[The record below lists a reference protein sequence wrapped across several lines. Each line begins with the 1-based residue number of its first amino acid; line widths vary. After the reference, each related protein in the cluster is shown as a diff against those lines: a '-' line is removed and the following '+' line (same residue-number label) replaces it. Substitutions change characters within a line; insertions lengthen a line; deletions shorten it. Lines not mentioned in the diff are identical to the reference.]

1 MRQPARL
8 LPFALSALLLFGC
21 GDDSASGGG
30 PALELLDA
38 SGSADTGAIDTGSV
52 GTDTRAEDTTVADT
66 TVEDTALADTTINDT
81 NGSADTTVEDT
92 TVDDTTVDDTTVE
105 DTNGSADTTVEDTNG
120 SADTTV
126 EDTTVEDTTIV
137 DTTVEDTT
145 LPPADII
152 INEVS
157 CRGVEWI
164 ELLNLSDRDQDLS
177 NWRIADGP
185 IDLNPGFLNGKV
197 IPALGRLILTEGT
210 AAMPFAISC
219 SGEVI
224 RLSDDRLEPI
234 DIFSFG
240 VVPAGATAGRI
251 PDGLGE
257 FTPNIP
263 TQGAA
268 NLPYNAD
275 DSALYDPLHP
285 FLVEITLPPTS
296 LTLLNADGRTYAP
309 AEVAI
314 TLPSGEVVFTG
325 STGVR
330 LKGSVGSYR
339 NLDRKAGFKVDL
351 GQYDA
356 TQALFGA
363 QKFTFNNCVQDPS
376 YVRQWA
382 TYEVLRQSGFPA
394 PRVGYANIYV
404 NGELYG
410 LYLHL
415 ETTDE
420 SFVNRYFP
428 NTKLLYEGQIPTDFD
443 LTNWVL
449 FQRDIGSA
457 TDGAL
462 LANMVNALGTLPRA
476 ETWAA
481 AEPFLDRE
489 EVTLDFAA
497 EAWVGHWDGYAFN
510 NNNFFA
516 HFDGTDD
523 KLRMFTWGVDQTLAD
538 HIDPYRIGARLQRG
552 CLSNADCRLL
562 YSQKLLSI
570 SAAVRASDIPNQMLA
585 IFAAL
590 TPDMVADPRRE
601 QSQTQGQNTRDEAYN
616 FLLGRPDEVDAA
628 ASCEADPAADPD
640 GDGYRCTADCAPDDP
655 TINPSATDICGDG
668 IDQDCNG
675 RADDAL
681 DCPDCVAATR
691 LGRNYA
697 LCARPRTYA
706 DARLA
711 CQAIGLDLAV
721 PGSAGENTFLLGLL
735 PSGWTA
741 TSWFGLNDLAVEG
754 TFRTVAGALP
764 PYSAWARGEPNN
776 YNGNEDC
783 AQMTTGGWND
793 LTCSDLL
800 SAVCEQP

>member
-1 MRQPARL
+1 MRQPYL
-8 LPFALSALLLFGC
+8 LLSSALSALLFVAC
-21 GDDSASGGG
+21 SDDTAGGKG
-30 PALELLDA
+30 PALELLDGG
-38 SGSADTGAIDTGSV
+38 GSSDTATIDTGSV
-52 GTDTRAEDTTVADT
+52 DTGAEDTTVADT
-66 TVEDTALADTTINDT
+66 A
-81 NGSADTTVEDT
+81 VEDT
-92 TVDDTTVDDTTVE
+92 TI
-105 DTNGSADTTVEDTNG
+105 EDTNG

-126 EDTTVEDTTIV
+126 EDTT
-137 DTTVEDTT
+137 DTTVEDTS

-157 CRGVEWI
+157 CRGGEWI

-197 IPALGRLILTEGT
+197 IPALGRLILNEGT

-224 RLSDDRLEPI
+224 RLSDDRLSPI

-240 VVPAGATAGRI
+240 VVPPGATAGRI

-257 FTPNIP
+257 FTTNIP
-263 TQGAA
+263 TQGAP

-275 DSALYDPLHP
+275 DSALYDPLNP

-296 LTLLNADGRTYAP
+296 IGLLNADGRTYVP
-309 AEVAI
+309 ADVAI
-314 TLPSGEVVFTG
+314 TLPTGEVVFAG

-339 NLDRKAGFKVDL
+339 NLDQKAGFKVDL
-351 GQYDA
+351 GQYDGS
-356 TQALFGA
+356 QALFGA

-428 NTKLLYEGQIPTDFD
+428 NTKLLYEGQVPTDFD
-443 LTNWVL
+443 LDNWVY

-462 LANMVNALGTLPRA
+462 LANLINVLGTLPRA
-476 ETWAA
+476 ETWAV
-481 AEPFLDRE
+481 AEPFVDRDQ
-489 EVTLDFAA
+489 VTLDFAV

-510 NNNFFA
+510 NNNFFV

-523 KLRMFTWGVDQTLAD
+523 KLRMFTWGVDQTLSD
-538 HIDPYRIGARLQRG
+538 YIDPYRNGARLQRG
-552 CLSNADCRLL
+552 CLANADCRLL

-590 TPDMVADPRRE
+590 APDMVADPRRE
-601 QSQTQGQNTRDEAYN
+601 QSQADGESTRDEAYN
-616 FLLGRPDEVDAA
+616 FLLARPDNVDPAA
-628 ASCEADPAADPD
+628 FCEADPASDPD
-640 GDGYRCTADCAPDDP
+640 GDGYRCAGDCAPDDP
-655 TINPSATDICGDG
+655 TINPSAIDICGDG
-668 IDQDCNG
+668 IDQDCSG
-675 RADDAL
+675 RADDAI
-681 DCPDCVAATR
+681 DCPDCIAATR

-697 LCARPRTYA
+697 LCARARTYA

-721 PGSAGENTFLLGLL
+721 PGSRGENTFLQGLLSGGATSTSWLGL
-735 PSGWTA
+735 TDA
-741 TSWFGLNDLAVEG
+741 AVEG
-754 TFRTVAGALP
+754 TWRTVAGATLTFT
-764 PYSAWARGEPNN
+764 SWEAGEPNN
-776 YNGNEDC
+776 AGNQDCTQMYENGNWDDLDC
-783 AQMTTGGWND
+783 GA
-793 LTCSDLL
+793 LL

>member
-1 MRQPARL
+1 MRQPYL
-8 LPFALSALLLFGC
+8 LLTSALSALLFVAC
-21 GDDSASGGG
+21 GDDTAGGKG
-30 PALELLDA
+30 PALELLD
-38 SGSADTGAIDTGSV
+38 SGGSADTATIDTGSV
-52 GTDTRAEDTTVADT
+52 GADTGAEDTTVADT
-66 TVEDTALADTTINDT
+66 TVEDTNGSAEDTTV
-81 NGSADTTVEDT
+81 ADTTVE
-92 TVDDTTVDDTTVE
+92 
-105 DTNGSADTTVEDTNG
+105 DTTVEDTNG

-126 EDTTVEDTTIV
+126 EDTT

-157 CRGVEWI
+157 CRGGEWI

-197 IPALGRLILTEGT
+197 VPALGRLILNEGT
-210 AAMPFAISC
+210 AAMPFGISC

-224 RLSDDRLEPI
+224 RLSDDRLSPI

-257 FTPNIP
+257 FTTNIP

-275 DSALYDPLHP
+275 DSALYDPLNP

-296 LTLLNADGRTYAP
+296 LTLLNADGRTYVP
-309 AEVAI
+309 ADVAI
-314 TLPSGEVVFTG
+314 TLPTGEVVFAG

-339 NLDRKAGFKVDL
+339 NLDGKAGFKVDL
-351 GQYDA
+351 GQYDGS
-356 TQALFGA
+356 QALFGT

-394 PRVGYANIYV
+394 PRVGYANVYV

-428 NTKLLYEGQIPTDFD
+428 NTKLLYEGQVPTDFD
-443 LTNWVL
+443 LDNWVY

-462 LANMVNALGTLPRA
+462 LANLVNVLGTLPRA
-476 ETWAA
+476 ETWAV
-481 AEPFLDRE
+481 AEPFVDRDQ
-489 EVTLDFAA
+489 VTLDFAV

-523 KLRMFTWGVDQTLAD
+523 KLRMFTWGVDQTLSD
-538 HIDPYRIGARLQRG
+538 YIDPYRNGARLQRG
-552 CLSNADCRLL
+552 CLANADCRLL

-590 TPDMVADPRRE
+590 APDMVADPRRE
-601 QSQTQGQNTRDEAYN
+601 QSQADGESTRDEAYN
-616 FLLGRPDEVDAA
+616 FLLARPDNVDTAA
-628 ASCEADPAADPD
+628 FCEADPASDPD
-640 GDGYRCTADCAPDDP
+640 GDGYRCAGDCAPDDP
-655 TINPSATDICGDG
+655 TINPSAIDICGDG
-668 IDQDCNG
+668 IDQDCSG
-675 RADDAL
+675 RADDAI

-697 LCARPRTYA
+697 MCFRPRTFA

-711 CQAIGLDLAV
+711 CQAVGLDLAV
-721 PGSAGENTFLLGLL
+721 PGSRGENTFLQGLLSGGATSTSWLGL
-735 PSGWTA
+735 TDA
-741 TSWFGLNDLAVEG
+741 AVEG
-754 TFRTVAGALP
+754 TWRTVAGATLTFT
-764 PYSAWARGEPNN
+764 SWEAGEPNN
-776 YNGNEDC
+776 AGNQDC
-783 AQMTTGGWND
+783 TQMYESGNWDD
-793 LTCSDLL
+793 LGCGSLL
-800 SAVCEQP
+800 SALCEQP

>member
-1 MRQPARL
+1 MRQPSL
-8 LPFALSALLLFGC
+8 LLTSALSALLFVAC
-21 GDDSASGGG
+21 GDDSAAGGG
-30 PALELLDA
+30 PALELVDA
-38 SGSADTGAIDTGSV
+38 GGSADTATIDTGSV
-52 GTDTRAEDTTVADT
+52 GTDTSVDDT
-66 TVEDTALADTTINDT
+66 E
-81 NGSADTTVEDT
+81 GADTTVEDT
-92 TVDDTTVDDTTVE
+92 TL
-105 DTNGSADTTVEDTNG
+105 ADTNG

-126 EDTTVEDTTIV
+126 EDTTVEDTNGSADTAV
-137 DTTVEDTT
+137 EDTDGSADTTVEDTTDTTVEDTT

-157 CRGVEWI
+157 CRGGEWI

-197 IPALGRLILTEGT
+197 IPALGRLILNEGT

-224 RLSDDRLEPI
+224 RLSDDRLSPI

-240 VVPAGATAGRI
+240 VVPPGATAGRI

-257 FTPNIP
+257 FTTNIP
-263 TQGAA
+263 TQGAP

-275 DSALYDPLHP
+275 DSALYDPLNP

-296 LTLLNADGRTYAP
+296 LTLLNADGRTYVP
-309 AEVAI
+309 ADVAI
-314 TLPSGEVVFTG
+314 TLPTGEVVFAG

-339 NLDRKAGFKVDL
+339 NLDGKAGFKVDL
-351 GQYDA
+351 GQYDGA
-356 TQALFGA
+356 QALFGA

-443 LTNWVL
+443 LDNWTS

-462 LANMVNALGTLPRA
+462 LANLINVLGTLPRA
-476 ETWAA
+476 ETWAV
-481 AEPFLDRE
+481 AEPFVDRDQ
-489 EVTLDFAA
+489 VALDFAV

-523 KLRMFTWGVDQTLAD
+523 KLRMFTWGVDQTLSD
-538 HIDPYRIGARLQRG
+538 YIDPYRDGARLQRG
-552 CLSNADCRLL
+552 CLANADCRLL

-590 TPDMVADPRRE
+590 TPDMLADPRRE
-601 QSQTQGQNTRDEAYN
+601 RSQTRGEEVRDEAYS
-616 FLLGRPDEVDAA
+616 FLLGRPDDVDAA
-628 ASCEADPAADPD
+628 AFCEADPASDPD
-640 GDGYRCTADCAPDDP
+640 GDGYRCAGDCAPDDP
-655 TINPSATDICGDG
+655 TINPSAIDICGDG
-668 IDQDCNG
+668 IDQDCSG
-675 RADDAL
+675 RADDAI

-697 LCARPRTYA
+697 MCFRPRTFA

-721 PGSAGENTFLLGLL
+721 PGSRGENTFLQGLLSGGATSTSWLGL
-735 PSGWTA
+735 TDA
-741 TSWFGLNDLAVEG
+741 AVEG
-754 TFRTVAGALP
+754 TWRTVAGAALTFT
-764 PYSAWARGEPNN
+764 SWEAGEPNN
-776 YNGNEDC
+776 AGNQDC
-783 AQMTTGGWND
+783 TQMYTSGNWDD
-793 LTCSDLL
+793 LGCGSLL
-800 SAVCEQP
+800 SALCEQP

>member
-1 MRQPARL
+1 MRQPSL
-8 LPFALSALLLFGC
+8 LLSSALSALLFVAC
-21 GDDSASGGG
+21 SDDTAGGKG
-30 PALELLDA
+30 PALELLDGG
-38 SGSADTGAIDTGSV
+38 GSADTATIDTGSV
-52 GTDTRAEDTTVADT
+52 DTGAEDTTVADT
-66 TVEDTALADTTINDT
+66 TVADTA
-81 NGSADTTVEDT
+81 VEDT
-92 TVDDTTVDDTTVE
+92 TIE

-126 EDTTVEDTTIV
+126 EDTTVEDTT

-157 CRGVEWI
+157 CRGGEWI

-197 IPALGRLILTEGT
+197 IPALGRLILNEGT

-224 RLSDDRLEPI
+224 RLSDDRLSPI

-240 VVPAGATAGRI
+240 VVPPGATAGRI

-257 FTPNIP
+257 FTTNIP
-263 TQGAA
+263 TQGAP

-275 DSALYDPLHP
+275 DSALYDPLNP

-296 LTLLNADGRTYAP
+296 IGLLNADGRTYVP
-309 AEVAI
+309 ADVAI
-314 TLPSGEVVFTG
+314 TLPTGEVVFAG

-339 NLDRKAGFKVDL
+339 NLDQKAGFKVDL
-351 GQYDA
+351 GQYDGS
-356 TQALFGA
+356 QALFGA

-428 NTKLLYEGQIPTDFD
+428 NTKLLYEGQPPTEFD
-443 LTNWVL
+443 LDNWVN

-462 LANMVNALGTLPRA
+462 LANLINALGTLPRA
-476 ETWAA
+476 ETWVV
-481 AEPFLDRE
+481 AEPFVDRDQ
-489 EVTLDFAA
+489 VTLDFAV

-510 NNNFFA
+510 NNNFFV

-523 KLRMFTWGVDQTLAD
+523 KLRMFTWGVDQTLSD
-538 HIDPYRIGARLQRG
+538 YIDPYSSGARLQRG
-552 CLSNADCRLL
+552 CLANPDCRLL

-590 TPDMVADPRRE
+590 TPDMLADPRRE
-601 QSQTQGQNTRDEAYN
+601 RSQTRGEETRDEAYN
-616 FLLGRPDEVDAA
+616 FLLARPDNVDAA
-628 ASCEADPAADPD
+628 AFCEADPASDPD
-640 GDGYRCTADCAPDDP
+640 GDGYRCAGDCAPDDP
-655 TINPSATDICGDG
+655 TINPSAIDICGDG
-668 IDQDCNG
+668 IDQDCSG
-675 RADDAL
+675 RADDAI

-697 LCARPRTYA
+697 MCFRPRTFD

-721 PGSAGENTFLLGLL
+721 PGSRGENTFLQGLLSGGATSTSWLGL
-735 PSGWTA
+735 TDA
-741 TSWFGLNDLAVEG
+741 AVEG
-754 TFRTVAGALP
+754 TWRTVAGATLTFT
-764 PYSAWARGEPNN
+764 SWEAGEPNN
-776 YNGNEDC
+776 AGNQDCTQLYENGNWD
-783 AQMTTGGWND
+783 D
-793 LTCSDLL
+793 LGCGSLL
-800 SAVCEQP
+800 SALCEQP

>member
-1 MRQPARL
+1 MRQPAL
-8 LPFALSALLLFGC
+8 VLTSALSALLLFAC
-21 GDDSASGGG
+21 SDDNAAGGG

-38 SGSADTGAIDTGSV
+38 NGSSDTAAIDTGSV
-52 GTDTRAEDTTVADT
+52 GTDTATEDTALADTNVEDANGSDDTTVADT
-66 TVEDTALADTTINDT
+66 TI
-81 NGSADTTVEDT
+81 
-92 TVDDTTVDDTTVE
+92 E
-105 DTNGSADTTVEDTNG
+105 DTNGSADTTVEDTAVG
-120 SADTTV
+120 
-126 EDTTVEDTTIV
+126 DTTVEDTTIV
-137 DTTVEDTT
+137 DTTIEDTT

-185 IDLNPGFLNGKV
+185 IDLNPGFLNGKI

-257 FTPNIP
+257 FTPNVP
-263 TQGAA
+263 TQGAP

-296 LTLLNADGRTYAP
+296 LTLLNADGRTYVP

-351 GQYDA
+351 GQYDG
-356 TQALFGA
+356 TQALVGA

-394 PRVGYANIYV
+394 PRVGFANIYV

-443 LTNWVL
+443 LDNWVY

-462 LANMVNALGTLPRA
+462 LANLVNALGTLPRA
-476 ETWAA
+476 ETWAV
-481 AEPFLDRE
+481 AEPFVDRDQ
-489 EVTLDFAA
+489 VTLDFAV

-516 HFDGTDD
+516 HFHGTDN

-538 HIDPYRIGARLQRG
+538 YIDPYRNGARLQRA
-552 CLSNADCRLL
+552 CLSNPDCRLL

-590 TPDMVADPRRE
+590 TPDMLADPRRE
-601 QSQTQGQNTRDEAYN
+601 QSQADGESTRTEAYN
-616 FLLGRPDEVDAA
+616 FLLGRPDNVDAA
-628 ASCEADPAADPD
+628 ASCEADPASDPD

-655 TINPSATDICGDG
+655 AINPSAVDICGDG

-675 RADDAL
+675 RVDDGL
-681 DCPDCVAATR
+681 DCPDCIAATR

-706 DARLA
+706 DAQLA

-735 PSGWTA
+735 PSGWTDS
-741 TSWFGLNDLAVEG
+741 SWFGLNDLAVEG

-764 PYSAWARGEPNN
+764 TYNRWAGGEPNN

-783 AQMTTGGWND
+783 AQMTSGGWND
-793 LTCSDLL
+793 LDCNSLL

>member
-1 MRQPARL
+1 MRQPSL
-8 LPFALSALLLFGC
+8 LLSSALSALLFVAC
-21 GDDSASGGG
+21 GDDTAGGKG

-38 SGSADTGAIDTGSV
+38 GGSADTTTIDTGSV
-52 GTDTRAEDTTVADT
+52 GSDTGAE
-66 TVEDTALADTTINDT
+66 
-81 NGSADTTVEDT
+81 
-92 TVDDTTVDDTTVE
+92 DTTVE
-105 DTNGSADTTVEDTNG
+105 DTNGSAEDTTIEDTTVEDTNG

-126 EDTTVEDTTIV
+126 EDTTVEDTT

-145 LPPADII
+145 DTTVEDTSLPPADII

-157 CRGVEWI
+157 CRGGEWI

-197 IPALGRLILTEGT
+197 IPALGRLILNEGT

-224 RLSDDRLEPI
+224 RLSDDRLSPI

-240 VVPAGATAGRI
+240 VVPPGATAGRI

-257 FTPNIP
+257 FTTNIP
-263 TQGAA
+263 TQGAP

-275 DSALYDPLHP
+275 DSALYDPLNP

-296 LTLLNADGRTYAP
+296 IGLLNADGRTYVP
-309 AEVAI
+309 ADVAI
-314 TLPSGEVVFTG
+314 TLPTGEVVFAG

-339 NLDRKAGFKVDL
+339 NLDGKAGFKVDL
-351 GQYDA
+351 GQYDGS
-356 TQALFGA
+356 QALFGA

-428 NTKLLYEGQIPTDFD
+428 NTKLLYEGQVPTDFD
-443 LTNWVL
+443 LTNWVY

-462 LANMVNALGTLPRA
+462 LANLVNALGTLPRA
-476 ETWAA
+476 ETWAV
-481 AEPFLDRE
+481 AEPFVDRDQ
-489 EVTLDFAA
+489 VTLDFAV

-523 KLRMFTWGVDQTLAD
+523 KLRMFTWGVDQTLSD
-538 HIDPYRIGARLQRG
+538 YIDPYRNGARLQRG
-552 CLSNADCRLL
+552 CLANADCRLL

-590 TPDMVADPRRE
+590 APDMLADPRRE
-601 QSQTQGQNTRDEAYN
+601 QSQADGESTRDEAYN
-616 FLLGRPDEVDAA
+616 FLLGRPDDVDAA
-628 ASCEADPAADPD
+628 ASCEADPASDPD
-640 GDGYRCTADCAPDDP
+640 GDGYRCAGDCAPDDP
-655 TINPSATDICGDG
+655 TINPSAIDLCGDG
-668 IDQDCNG
+668 IDQDCSG
-675 RADDAL
+675 RADDAI

-697 LCARPRTYA
+697 MCSRARTFD

-721 PGSAGENTFLLGLL
+721 PGSRGENTFLQGLLSGGATSTSWLGL
-735 PSGWTA
+735 TDA
-741 TSWFGLNDLAVEG
+741 AVEG
-754 TFRTVAGALP
+754 TWRTVAGATLTFT
-764 PYSAWARGEPNN
+764 SWEAGEPNN
-776 YNGNEDC
+776 AGNQDC
-783 AQMTTGGWND
+783 TQMYESGNWDD
-793 LTCSDLL
+793 LGCGSLL
-800 SAVCEQP
+800 SALCEQP

>member
-1 MRQPARL
+1 MRQPSL
-8 LPFALSALLLFGC
+8 LLSSVISALLLFAC
-21 GDDSASGGG
+21 GVNSGGG
-30 PALELLDA
+30 KGPTLELLDA
-38 SGSADTGAIDTGSV
+38 GGSADTASFDTGSA
-52 GTDTRAEDTTVADT
+52 GSDSS
-66 TVEDTALADTTINDT
+66 VEDTAAEDSNGSADTTIVDTIIEET

-92 TVDDTTVDDTTVE
+92 AAE
-105 DTNGSADTTVEDTNG
+105 DTSGSADTTID
-120 SADTTV
+120 
-126 EDTTVEDTTIV
+126 

-157 CRGVEWI
+157 CRGGEWI
-164 ELLNLSDRDQDLS
+164 ELLNLSNRDQDLS

-210 AAMPFAISC
+210 AAVPFAISC

-224 RLSDDRLEPI
+224 RLSDDRLSPI

-257 FTPNIP
+257 FMPNIP
-263 TQGAA
+263 TQGAP

-275 DSALYDPLHP
+275 DSALYDPLNP

-296 LTLLNADGRTYAP
+296 VTLLTADGRTYVP
-309 AEVAI
+309 ADVAI

-339 NLDRKAGFKVDL
+339 SLDQKAGFKVDL
-351 GQYDA
+351 GQYDGA
-356 TQALFGA
+356 QALFGA

-404 NGELYG
+404 NGERYG

-428 NTKLLYEGQIPTDFD
+428 NTTLLYEGQVPTDFD
-443 LTNWVL
+443 LTNWTS

-462 LANMVNALGTLPRA
+462 LANLINALGTLPRA

-481 AEPFLDRE
+481 AEPLLDRD
-489 EVTLDFAA
+489 EVALDFAV
-497 EAWVGHWDGYAFN
+497 EAWAGHWDGYAFN

-516 HFDGTDD
+516 HFDATDD

-538 HIDPYRIGARLQRG
+538 YIDPYRLGARLQRG
-552 CLSNADCRLL
+552 CLANADCRLL

-601 QSQTQGQNTRDEAYN
+601 QSQSQGESTRDEAYN
-616 FLLGRPDEVDAA
+616 FLLARPDNIDAA
-628 ASCEADPAADPD
+628 ASCEADATNDPD
-640 GDGYRCTADCAPDDP
+640 GDGYLCTADCAPDDAS
-655 TINPSATDICGDG
+655 INPAAVDICGDG
-668 IDQDCNG
+668 IDQDCSG
-675 RADDAL
+675 RADDAI
-681 DCPDCVAATR
+681 DCPDCIAATR

-697 LCARPRTYA
+697 MCTRPRTYD

-735 PSGWTA
+735 PSGWTDS
-741 TSWFGLNDLAVEG
+741 SWFGLNDLALEG

-764 PYSAWARGEPNN
+764 TYSRWAGGEPNN

-783 AQMTTGGWND
+783 AQMTSAGWND
-793 LTCSDLL
+793 LDCSALL

>member
-1 MRQPARL
+1 MRQPSL
-8 LPFALSALLLFGC
+8 LLSSALSALLFVAC
-21 GDDSASGGG
+21 GDDTAGGKG
-30 PALELLDA
+30 PALELLDGG
-38 SGSADTGAIDTGSV
+38 GSADTATIDTGSV
-52 GTDTRAEDTTVADT
+52 GTDTGAEDTTVADT
-66 TVEDTALADTTINDT
+66 TVEDTNGSAEDTTV
-81 NGSADTTVEDT
+81 ADTTVEDT
-92 TVDDTTVDDTTVE
+92 NGSAE
-105 DTNGSADTTVEDTNG
+105 DTNGSADTTVE
-120 SADTTV
+120 
-126 EDTTVEDTTIV
+126 

-157 CRGVEWI
+157 CRGGEWI

-197 IPALGRLILTEGT
+197 IPALGRLILNEGT

-224 RLSDDRLEPI
+224 RLSDDRLSPV

-240 VVPAGATAGRI
+240 VVPPGATAGRI

-257 FTPNIP
+257 FTTNIP
-263 TQGAA
+263 TQGAP

-275 DSALYDPLHP
+275 DSALYDPLNP

-296 LTLLNADGRTYAP
+296 IGLLNADGRTYVP
-309 AEVAI
+309 ADVAI
-314 TLPSGEVVFTG
+314 TLPTGEVVFAG

-339 NLDRKAGFKVDL
+339 NLDGKAGFKVDL
-351 GQYDA
+351 GQYDGA
-356 TQALFGA
+356 QALFGA

-410 LYLHL
+410 LYVHL

-428 NTKLLYEGQIPTDFD
+428 NTKLLYEGQVPTDFD
-443 LTNWVL
+443 LTNWVY

-462 LANMVNALGTLPRA
+462 LANLVNALGTLPRA

-481 AEPFLDRE
+481 AEPFVDRDQ
-489 EVTLDFAA
+489 VTLDFAV

-523 KLRMFTWGVDQTLAD
+523 KLRMFTWGVDQTLSD
-538 HIDPYRIGARLQRG
+538 YIDPYRNGARLQRG
-552 CLSNADCRLL
+552 CLANPDCRLL

-590 TPDMVADPRRE
+590 APDMVADPRRE
-601 QSQTQGQNTRDEAYN
+601 QSQADGESTRDEAYN
-616 FLLGRPDEVDAA
+616 FLLARPDNVDAA
-628 ASCEADPAADPD
+628 ASCEADPASDPD
-640 GDGYRCTADCAPDDP
+640 GDGYRCAGDCAPDDP

-668 IDQDCNG
+668 IDQDCTG
-675 RADDAL
+675 RADDAI

-697 LCARPRTYA
+697 MCSRARTFD

-721 PGSAGENTFLLGLL
+721 PGSRGENTFLQGLLSGGATSTSWLGL
-735 PSGWTA
+735 TDA
-741 TSWFGLNDLAVEG
+741 AVEG
-754 TFRTVAGALP
+754 TWRTVAGATLTFT
-764 PYSAWARGEPNN
+764 SWEAGEPNN
-776 YNGNEDC
+776 AGNQDC
-783 AQMTTGGWND
+783 TQMYESGNWDD
-793 LTCSDLL
+793 LGCGSLL
-800 SAVCEQP
+800 SALCEQP